1 MKLIDKVFK
10 MRKFL
15 ISILIILS
23 LNSLADAEDPSDF
36 EIEGVSIG
44 ISLLDFFT
52 KDQLENEKN
61 SEYTYVYEN
70 NKFMK
75 IGMGKEKEFY
85 LQKNINNYDD
95 IGLIIKPEDNNY
107 IVYGVQGRI
116 FCDNGIDF
124 CLSKQKEIIS
134 DMKKIFKNNA
144 TLDEYEIKHAA
155 DKSGNSMVYVNDF
168 VFKNSKDIVGV
179 TVYDWSDDITSQK
192 EWYDSLKVDIF
203 SLEYIKFLKEEAYN

>member
-23 LNSLADAEDPSDF
+23 LNSLANAEDPSDF

-95 IGLIIKPEDNNY
+95 IGLIIKPEDNN
-107 IVYGVQGRI
+107 
-116 FCDNGIDF
+116 
-124 CLSKQKEIIS
+124 
-134 DMKKIFKNNA
+134 
-144 TLDEYEIKHAA
+144 
-155 DKSGNSMVYVNDF
+155 
-168 VFKNSKDIVGV
+168 
-179 TVYDWSDDITSQK
+179 
-192 EWYDSLKVDIF
+192 
-203 SLEYIKFLKEEAYN
+203 